1 MSINEAQNEL
11 WYIGKNI
18 KLEAKKKKKQ
28 QHLRDSLI
36 CAHLGDFKN
45 KMFKWASFHPLKRK
59 PWT

>member
-18 KLEAKKKKKQ
+18 KLEAKKKQ

-36 CAHLGDFKN
+36 CAH
-45 KMFKWASFHPLKRK
+45 
-59 PWT
+59 

>member
-18 KLEAKKKKKQ
+18 KLEAKKKQQQ

-36 CAHLGDFKN
+36 CAH
-45 KMFKWASFHPLKRK
+45 
-59 PWT
+59 